1 MFTSVTSVA
10 ASACKRPIADVRR
23 GAPYDRNY
31 TTAAMVR
38 ARRPTRV
45 QYSHAIHDRAAPQA
59 EGCKGEKSMPVYQ
72 IKSIKS
78 GVVLGLYE
86 AADEQGARDA
96 MARSAGFDDAAQAA
110 EVSGD
115 AASQLHVS
123 KV

>member
-1 MFTSVTSVA
+1 M
-10 ASACKRPIADVRR
+10 R
-23 GAPYDRNY
+23 
-31 TTAAMVR
+31 
-38 ARRPTRV
+38 
-45 QYSHAIHDRAAPQA
+45 
-59 EGCKGEKSMPVYQ
+59 VYQ

-115 AASQLHVS
+115 DASQLHVS
-123 KV
+123 EV